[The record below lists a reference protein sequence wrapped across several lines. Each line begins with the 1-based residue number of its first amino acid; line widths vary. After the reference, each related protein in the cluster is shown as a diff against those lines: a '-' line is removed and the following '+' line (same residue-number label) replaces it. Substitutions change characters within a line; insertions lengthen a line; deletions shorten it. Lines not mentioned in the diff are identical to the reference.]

1 MSKFK
6 SFTNWK
12 LFPLVENFSI
22 SSFSSLPPL
31 VVFESKTLGPLD
43 NASIELSSAT
53 CDRGVKGKKTVQ
65 NCRLALINVRMY
77 PVVVQ

>member
-22 SSFSSLPPL
+22 ASFSSLPLL
-31 VVFESKTLGPLD
+31 VVFESETLGPLD

-53 CDRGVKGKKTVQ
+53 CDGLARDE
-65 NCRLALINVRMY
+65 RLKDSSKL
-77 PVVVQ
+77 